1 MRLATRNTFVPVA
14 IDHETNEILR
24 DPKTGFAKRR
34 SYNEGGE
41 ILVKLSNESL
51 FAGYYNNPEATK
63 KKFDRDVFEN
73 GDLYYRTG
81 DALRRTNDG
90 RWFFLDRLGVS
101 LLL

>member
-1 MRLATRNTFVPVA
+1 MRLVMRNTFVPVA
-14 IDHETNEILR
+14 IDHETHEILR

-41 ILVKLSNESL
+41 SLVKLSDESL
-51 FAGYYNNPEATK
+51 FAGYLNNPEATK

-81 DALRRTNDG
+81 DALRRTDDG
-90 RWFFLDRLGVS
+90 RWYFMDRLGVS